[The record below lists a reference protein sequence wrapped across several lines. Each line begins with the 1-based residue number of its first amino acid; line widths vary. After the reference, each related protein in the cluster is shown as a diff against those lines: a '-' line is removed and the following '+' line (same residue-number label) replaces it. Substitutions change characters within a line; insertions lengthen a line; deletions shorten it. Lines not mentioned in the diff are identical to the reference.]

1 MAHAILDAVDAIL
14 GNGVLDG
21 STDDYQAVVYII
33 KKECALKNF
42 EEADDIGQPAEVS
55 CLFCLFVCFVCL
67 FVCYLANN
75 TARVCSVDSTSN
87 ERR

>member
-55 CLFCLFVCFVCL
+55 CLFCLFVCLFVLFVCL
-67 FVCYLANN
+67 LLGEQY
-75 TARVCSVDSTSN
+75 CSCVL
-87 ERR
+87 R

>member
-1 MAHAILDAVDAIL
+1 MAHAIHAAVDAIL

-21 STDDYQAVVYII
+21 STDDYQAVLYII

-55 CLFCLFVCFVCL
+55 CCLFLFVCFL
-67 FVCYLANN
+67 GD
-75 TARVCSVDSTSN
+75 TDRVLRCNSTSN
-87 ERR
+87 ERRC